1 MRWSA
6 ALASALIAGCAGF
19 TGAAAGKATGTKPMT
34 PPPTKAPRV
43 AIYRSFTEL
52 SSLSRAHPISACLRY
67 HPGAGAPAVHFWKSC
82 RKDEREILP
91 AAEEPALPGP
101 GTCRNGQTVGL
112 ARIE

>member
-19 TGAAAGKATGTKPMT
+19 TGAAAGKATGRKPMT

-52 SSLSRAHPISACLRY
+52 SSVLELAQFGRPKISSRRRSTGYALLEIRPQGRPRNFAAYRKSGRADSGAC
-67 HPGAGAPAVHFWKSC
+67 HKA
-82 RKDEREILP
+82 
-91 AAEEPALPGP
+91 
-101 GTCRNGQTVGL
+101 QTV
-112 ARIE
+112 A